1 MKGKNARAWTL
12 SAGLLVASV
21 LLGGCGQDD
30 DNDEEMPPAA
40 ATTVGDL
47 AVSQIQTQTCEQ
59 KRAQEIND
67 LQIVDTQAAVDRP
80 ARGAEAPAC
89 PTCVARSNRAAQ
101 GGAGRLGPA
110 SGRAGCG
117 ADRCGA
123 PQHPGQLIQPV
134 LEAEADVQQ
143 QHRHSQGRG
152 ERGAAE
158 ERKPASRPQ
167 AAGGGENQQRERTDR
182 QAQQGLVN
190 AVRVQ
195 DHARPGNRG
204 DPGAGE

>member
-67 LQIVDTQAAVDRP
+67 LQIVDTQAAVDRDP
-80 ARGAEAPAC
+80 LNPAC
-89 PTCVARSNRAAQ
+89 PGS
-101 GGAGRLGPA
+101 
-110 SGRAGCG
+110 
-117 ADRCGA
+117 
-123 PQHPGQLIQPV
+123 
-134 LEAEADVQQ
+134 
-143 QHRHSQGRG
+143 
-152 ERGAAE
+152 
-158 ERKPASRPQ
+158 
-167 AAGGGENQQRERTDR
+167 
-182 QAQQGLVN
+182 
-190 AVRVQ
+190 
-195 DHARPGNRG
+195 
-204 DPGAGE
+204 